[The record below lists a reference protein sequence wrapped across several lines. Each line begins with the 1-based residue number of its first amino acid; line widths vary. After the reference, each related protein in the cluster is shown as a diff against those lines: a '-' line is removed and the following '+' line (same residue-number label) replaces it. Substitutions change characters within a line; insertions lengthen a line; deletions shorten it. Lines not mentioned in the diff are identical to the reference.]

1 MSTIVGA
8 TSGSLL
14 AYATLTGL
22 LAVTAASE
30 GLAQTLIALPP
41 VTYDGVSPVE
51 LRVQFPL
58 VFIPKQIEGRLLVR
72 RADTH
77 AVLGTLAK
85 LIGLQTTDRVDT
97 LAAGTVLPL
106 PAGTYG
112 LEVAGWSS
120 LGGYQVEGGPGGPGE
135 HLVPAYAAVSSVLTV
150 PAPQR
155 IVQLVV
161 SRNSLIAL
169 TATSEIWILHGMET
183 LGMLDPPPSRE
194 WRKLGIIVPP
204 PDAMPTGQAT
214 W

>member
-150 PAPQR
+150 PAPP
-155 IVQLVV
+155 VFMQLVAWY
-161 SRNSLIAL
+161 NLLLGL
-169 TATSEIWILHGMET
+169 TTTGEIWALHGIDARPPGSPLSALQWRRLT
-183 LGMLDPPPSRE
+183 LPLNPADQGSDL
-194 WRKLGIIVPP
+194 
-204 PDAMPTGQAT
+204 TT